1 MDRPGSETRLLLPLV
16 VLSVAQL
23 IGWGAVSFPAV
34 VSRDMAADLNIDI
47 STVFAGTTVFYVT
60 MGACAPFLSR
70 LFTSIGAR
78 PVMIGGTIM
87 SAFGLALVSLSHSPV
102 TYFLGWLVLG
112 AAGSAS
118 LTTPAHILLN
128 EIAGRNAARAIASLA
143 LVSGLFGTV
152 FWPLTSFLSG
162 EIGWRGACEVYAVV
176 MITVCLPLYIFGLPA
191 RSKAAAVTKAT
202 TSRGSGRI
210 L

>member
-1 MDRPGSETRLLLPLV
+1 
-16 VLSVAQL
+16 
-23 IGWGAVSFPAV
+23 
-34 VSRDMAADLNIDI
+34 
-47 STVFAGTTVFYVT
+47 

-70 LFTSIGAR
+70 LFIRVGTR
-78 PVMIGGTIM
+78 PVMIGGTVL
-87 SAFGLALVSLSHSPV
+87 SALGLTLVSLSHSPIG
-102 TYFLGWLVLG
+102 YFMGWLVLG

-128 EIAGRNAARAIASLA
+128 EIAGRGAARAISSLM

-162 EIGWRGACEVYAVV
+162 EIGWRGAGAVYAVMV
-176 MITVCLPLYIFGLPA
+176 IGRL
-191 RSKAAAVTKAT
+191 
-202 TSRGSGRI
+202 RGR